1 MFNSTDSETLR
12 AEVATD
18 KENNYN
24 PPLESVSTDDFY
36 GTDERFLEIHINFK
50 LPNATAEFPIVCCL
64 ILIGCFN
71 ISISFLAPSERCG
84 WTEIAF
90 TISPC

>member
-1 MFNSTDSETLR
+1 MFNSTDSEPPQ

-18 KENNYN
+18 KASNYN

-50 LPNATAEFPIVCCL
+50 LPNGTAEFPIVCCL

-71 ISISFLAPSERCG
+71 VNSLLASSERCG
-84 WTEIAF
+84 WTETAIA
-90 TISPC
+90 ISPC